1 MGLYLCI
8 FDGDDEVE
16 GIQVGSYADFNF
28 FRNSVVKV
36 VEGGVAGSRCPTL
49 NSHNDSD
56 GEWSPSECSMLI
68 KEIELIS
75 DAFDGSPAIDFNSKW
90 QADVARNSGIVP
102 NTLAECFF
110 DVDGEPLLD
119 RLKALAERGERL
131 GLPIL
136 FQ

>member
-8 FDGDDEVE
+8 FDGDGELD

-28 FRNSVVKV
+28 FRNSVVRV
-36 VEGGVAGSRCPTL
+36 AEGGVAGSRCPTL
-49 NSHNDSD
+49 NSHHDSD

-68 KEIELIS
+68 KEIELIN
-75 DAFDGSPAIDFNSKW
+75 DAFEGPPAIDFNSKW
-90 QADVARNSGIVP
+90 QTDVARNSGIVP
-102 NTLAECFF
+102 KNLAECFF

-119 RLKALAERGERL
+119 RLKALAERGKRL

>member
-8 FDGDDEVE
+8 FDGDEELD

-28 FRNSVVKV
+28 FRNEVVKV
-36 VEGGVAGSRCPTL
+36 VEGGVAGSRCSTL
-49 NSHNDSD
+49 VNHHDSD
-56 GEWSPSECSMLI
+56 GEWSSFECEMLI
-68 KEIELIS
+68 RELELIINTFQS
-75 DAFDGSPAIDFNSKW
+75 SPIVEFNSKW
-90 QADVARNSGIVP
+90 QSEVARKTGFVP
-102 NTLAECFF
+102 ANLAECFF

-119 RLKALAERGERL
+119 RLKALAERGMRT